1 MTFQQGAQRAPISH
15 PQVLEIGAICPSNHQ
30 FLLLSKR
37 KRIIRFTIR
46 GQIDPDKI
54 IMVCGCALWARFTMG
69 NIWPPGTKAYQ
80 YQGLLVWVPPSTIR
94 GHLLVWVLK
103 VLGSPIVPWHPI
115 TRTPA
120 TQGSGPTGTMV
131 SQYQGLLDPGP
142 PQGGGLLRWGLFRQG
157 YLKYQSIT
165 STNIRLWDSGLG
177 CGKLWYT
184 SDSLVTEEE
193 EQDLSA
199 IRI

>member
-80 YQGLLVWVPPSTIR
+80 QQGLLVWVPPSTIR

-103 VLGSPIVPWHPI
+103 VLGPPS
-115 TRTPA
+115 TRA
-120 TQGSGPTGTMV
+120 SYYQGSCYSRV
-131 SQYQGLLDPGP
+131 RAYWNHGLLVPAAI
-142 PQGGGLLRWGLFRQG
+142 LFHVQWE
-157 YLKYQSIT
+157 
-165 STNIRLWDSGLG
+165 NLWNFRGFHFYFSKISQLFFAPFSKP
-177 CGKLWYT
+177 C
-184 SDSLVTEEE
+184 
-193 EQDLSA
+193 
-199 IRI
+199 

>member
-15 PQVLEIGAICPSNHQ
+15 PQVLEIGVICPSNHQ

-37 KRIIRFTIR
+37 KRNIRLTIR

-142 PQGGGLLRWGLFRQG
+142 PQGGGSPEVGPLQVGISKVSINHKH
-157 YLKYQSIT
+157 KYKIMGQW
-165 STNIRLWDSGLG
+165 IRLW
-177 CGKLWYT
+177 
-184 SDSLVTEEE
+184 
-193 EQDLSA
+193 
-199 IRI
+199 